1 MCVLIL
7 RKFLLKASILVF
19 LSGCASTGSNSF
31 KEMSAA
37 YRDVVEQYSN
47 DNILLNIVRV
57 SQNMPMSFLD
67 IPSVVGSGTITKSA
81 NLSTQVFASNPRSF
95 TGFFSAGNTITDTSN
110 TAAGVGLSVNNSFSF
125 TQSSLD
131 NSSFMTSFYREIPL
145 DVLDFRGT
153 ERLRPRAIDYI
164 LIIDSI
170 EANSSNGKVRLRVEN
185 DPLSKEYDH
194 FQSVFRILMELGLRV
209 EKITKKIPI
218 GSPIEANKSLF
229 SSLSDSVVSG
239 IAKGA
244 LSIDEVKQGSMSFY
258 QLNKVETVSRLCINK
273 YRSEQIL
280 GDLLSPKNYCENS
293 EKLPESLEDF
303 SEYIKFI
310 KKSYPNASNLELNIK
325 LRSTGNVFDFLG
337 NILVSQTINPE
348 REILIMPS
356 QTDLKTTFALYNK
369 PTPLFKIYRN
379 RPDIEA
385 VVKVTYK
392 GNMYSIAADD
402 NSHSKV
408 VLEYISTLLT
418 FSKVPGSIPV
428 SPAVIVR

>member
-1 MCVLIL
+1 
-7 RKFLLKASILVF
+7 
-19 LSGCASTGSNSF
+19 
-31 KEMSAA
+31 
-37 YRDVVEQYSN
+37 
-47 DNILLNIVRV
+47 
-57 SQNMPMSFLD
+57 
-67 IPSVVGSGTITKSA
+67 
-81 NLSTQVFASNPRSF
+81 
-95 TGFFSAGNTITDTSN
+95 
-110 TAAGVGLSVNNSFSF
+110 
-125 TQSSLD
+125 
-131 NSSFMTSFYREIPL
+131 
-145 DVLDFRGT
+145 
-153 ERLRPRAIDYI
+153 
-164 LIIDSI
+164 
-170 EANSSNGKVRLRVEN
+170 
-185 DPLSKEYDH
+185 
-194 FQSVFRILMELGLRV
+194 MEFGLRV

-218 GSPIEANKSLF
+218 GSPIEANKSFF
-229 SSLSDSVVSG
+229 SSLSDSVVAG
-239 IAKGA
+239 IAKGT
-244 LSIDEVKQGSMSFY
+244 LSIDEVKKGSTSFY
-258 QLNKVETVSRLCINK
+258 QLNKVEIVSRLCINK
-273 YRSEQIL
+273 YRSEQIA
-280 GDLLSPKNYCENS
+280 GNLLSPKNYCENS

-303 SEYIKFI
+303 SEYINFI

-356 QTDLKTTFALYNK
+356 QTDLKTTFAVYNK